1 LRIASLRLVQDLTDK
16 IDWSLDF
23 VGMSDLFALDD
34 DSCADHPVDHH
45 DVD

>member
-23 VGMSDLFALDD
+23 VGMSDLFVLDD
-34 DSCADHPVDHH
+34 DSCADHPVGRR